1 MNFIKKLKTKSIITN
16 ALLALL
22 ILAMSA
28 LFLAGSQFW
37 LLWQKPA
44 NLHDVPR
51 EDLEGAYV
59 TVELPRIFGS
69 YAYTEEF
76 ENDFDST
83 GTIISE
89 EYIIDANE
97 YDYCGLLIE
106 EADLIAQ
113 ANELLEQTYAYNDYT
128 IDEITATFT
137 VTGIMKKM
145 PSDSLGFYHEVVGYD
160 NLSPD
165 EQETFLPLYLVVRD
179 GGDQF
184 LTYFLLVFGVIFAL
198 WAVLILVK
206 AVSGGYQKQILQKA
220 AQLSP
225 SAPEQVLEQLDRM
238 NEDQPKVKLLMNDR
252 LIFSKNGNASRLYA
266 MNELVWAY
274 HAVTTQRVYFIPVGK
289 THSLALATLDGKI
302 QQIPMKEAQ
311 IKQYLQTIY
320 QTNPNCFV
328 GYSDELAKL
337 FRKNPAAV
345 SQLRAAQESA
355 VQQ

>member
-37 LLWQKPA
+37 LLWQEPA
-44 NLHDVPR
+44 NLHEVPR
-51 EDLEGAYV
+51 EELEGAYV
-59 TVELPRIFGS
+59 TVELPRIFAS

-76 ENDFDST
+76 ESDLDKT
-83 GTIISE
+83 GTVVSM

-106 EADLIAQ
+106 TKDLIQKAD
-113 ANELLEQTYAYNDYT
+113 ELLEQTYDYNDYV

-137 VTGIMKKM
+137 VTGIMEKM
-145 PSDSLGFYHEVVGYD
+145 PSDSLRFYHEVTGYES
-160 NLSPD
+160 LSPED
-165 EQETFLPLYLVVRD
+165 QETFLPLYLVVRD

-184 LTYFLLVFGVIFAL
+184 LTYFLLAFGVIFAL

-206 AVSGGYQKQILQKA
+206 AISGGYQKQILQKA
-220 AQLSP
+220 EQLSP
-225 SAPEQVLEQLDRM
+225 SAPDQVLEQLERL
-238 NEDQPKVKLLMNDR
+238 NEDQPKAKILMNDR
-252 LIFSKNGNASRLYA
+252 LILSNNGNNSRLYA

-302 QQIPMKEAQ
+302 QQVPMKEAD

-320 QTNPNCFV
+320 QTNTNCFV